1 MTNDRLNVKFYY
13 PEILN
18 YAMVQSQKTE
28 PASLDISSPEELHDV
43 AIVIGGGH
51 DSCGKHRNLQGHQD
65 NA

>member
-1 MTNDRLNVKFYY
+1 MKSPMTNDRLNVKFYY

-43 AIVIGGGH
+43 AIVIGGGEH
-51 DSCGKHRNLQGHQD
+51 N
-65 NA
+65 